1 MSHQDTAVAL
11 ARSQFQAAYMGW
23 LEGTMQGV
31 TAEKAAWRAA
41 GRSAP
46 IGAQYAHAVVAVDF
60 LLLSLAAGRQPLAMT
75 TFAGK
80 TGLSEPYP
88 MGDWGEWSQRVT
100 VDLDVLHVYAL
111 ACYAAADEYLGSL
124 QDEDL
129 AQVKDLSAAGFGE
142 QALGAFITT
151 IILHAAA
158 HSGEIAVLKGLQ
170 DLKGYPF

>member
-31 TAEKAAWRAA
+31 TAEQATWRPD

-46 IGAQYAHAVVAVDF
+46 IGAQYAHAVAAVDF
-60 LLLSLAAGRQPLAMT
+60 LLLGLAAGRPPLAMT
-75 TFAGK
+75 TFAGA
-80 TGLSEPYP
+80 TGLNEPHP
-88 MGDWGEWSQRVT
+88 TGDWGEWAQRVQ
-100 VDLDVLHVYAL
+100 VDLGALHAYAL
-111 ACYAAADEYLGSL
+111 ASYAAADEYLGSL
-124 QDEDL
+124 HDDDL
-129 AQVKDLSAAGFGE
+129 GVVKDFSAAGFGE